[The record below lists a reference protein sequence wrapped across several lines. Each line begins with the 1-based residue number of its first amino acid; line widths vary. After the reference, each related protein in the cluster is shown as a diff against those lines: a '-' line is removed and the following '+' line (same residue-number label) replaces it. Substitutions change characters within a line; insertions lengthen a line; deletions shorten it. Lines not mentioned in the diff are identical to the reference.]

1 MKFAKRAD
9 LEHTYCK
16 IKKEERKNWLCRIV
30 DVLIVVIITQH
41 ISILNPP
48 TVTFKKNH
56 VVQPKHISFYLSI
69 IPQVKLR
76 GSHFKNLIIT
86 SSACFVSKKRLEFN
100 I

>member
-1 MKFAKRAD
+1 MSI
-9 LEHTYCK
+9 LTTK

-56 VVQPKHISFYLSI
+56 VVQPKYIQFLFIHHTSGKAKGKSF
-69 IPQVKLR
+69 
-76 GSHFKNLIIT
+76 
-86 SSACFVSKKRLEFN
+86 
-100 I
+100 